1 MPCWLG
7 SLGALHAVTCVAG
20 SREGM
25 KSRAAEQAAIHN
37 SEMHSRSKTAAAD
50 TNLRLTSPRSCCP
63 AALALSQVFGSM
75 LFIIMYYWRRITWRL
90 RNRKGKQ
97 RIARA
102 ARDALALKKKN
113 SDTFDIHATA
123 SAGTSITDRVS
134 VSELGMGRV
143 GRCTCRGHGGTTR
156 AHVRCGSAAPFR
168 P

>member
-1 MPCWLG
+1 MLSWLG
-7 SLGALHAVTCVAG
+7 SLGALHAVTRVAG
-20 SREGM
+20 SQEGM
-25 KSRAAEQAAIHN
+25 ESRAAEQAAYHG
-37 SEMHSRSKTAAAD
+37 SQMHSRFRTAAAD
-50 TNLRLTSPRSCCP
+50 TNLRLTSPRSCCS

-75 LFIIMYYWRRITWRL
+75 VFIMMYYWRRITWRL

-134 VSELGMGRV
+134 VSKLGMES
-143 GRCTCRGHGGTTR
+143 GGQICLPC
-156 AHVRCGSAAPFR
+156 ACGGG
-168 P
+168 